1 MENKRENT
9 LQWWRFIKFMKKL
22 ILILLVFLFSCSN
35 IDNYKIYIDS
45 KEGDDKNSGNS
56 KKNPW
61 ATLVN
66 LDNTILKPGTTI
78 HLKTDSEFNGV
89 IEINDSGKDENPIIF
104 KSYGNGKKPIVN
116 GNGEKKHT
124 ILLNNVEHIIIDGI
138 EISNKGIERLE
149 ARTGLTILA
158 EDSGELNNIVIQNMV
173 IRDVNGSLV
182 KSDGG
187 GSAILIR
194 KFGEKIKSRING
206 LQILNNH
213 IYKTERNAINFRA
226 SANRDKWYPNLNVIV
241 KNNLIEKVPGDGI
254 VIFGCD
260 GAIVEHNT
268 LRDFPDILPEPEA
281 AAGIWPYSSDNTI
294 IQFNEVSG
302 HKAKWDAQGYDSDW
316 NSIGTIIQNNYSHD
330 NYGGFVLVCNA
341 GSLYGEKINIGTVNT
356 IIRNN
361 LSINDGIRPYP
372 TSRRGVFSPTF
383 HITGPVENTYIH
395 DNIIIIPKK
404 NLNVD
409 NTIVRVD
416 NWGGPWPMKTTFENN
431 KFYVEGHMKNQLRE
445 RKNIEFIGNV
455 FSKKLV
461 ETEMDYSK
469 NTVTKIENFNIEG
482 IKNKFLKENKILPK

>member
-1 MENKRENT
+1 
-9 LQWWRFIKFMKKL
+9 MKKP
-22 ILILLVFLFSCSN
+22 ILLLLVFLFSCSSLDSYN
-35 IDNYKIYIDS
+35 IYIDS
-45 KEGDDKNSGNS
+45 NDGDDKNSGNS
-56 KKNPW
+56 KQNAW
-61 ATLVN
+61 ASLVN
-66 LDNTILKPGTTI
+66 LDNIILKPGTTI
-78 HLKTDSEFNGV
+78 HLKADSEFNGV
-89 IEINDSGKDENPIIF
+89 IEINDSGTENNPIFF

-268 LRDFPDILPEPEA
+268 LRDFPDVLPDSEA

-316 NSIGTIIQNNYSHD
+316 NSVGTIIQNNYSHD

-341 GSLYGEKINIGTVNT
+341 GSSYGDKINIGTANT

-372 TSRRGVFSPTF
+372 TTRRGVFSPTF
-383 HITGPVENTYIH
+383 HITGPVENTHIH

-404 NLNVD
+404 NQNVD
-409 NTIVRVD
+409 NTIVRID

-431 KFYVEGHMKNQLRE
+431 KFYFEGDMKNHLQK
-445 RKNIEFIGNV
+445 RKDIEFIGNV
-455 FSKKLV
+455 FSKQLV
-461 ETEMDYSK
+461 ETEMNYTNNSISK
-469 NTVTKIENFNIEG
+469 TENFDLEA
-482 IKNKFLKENKILPK
+482 IKNKFLNENKILPK

>member
-1 MENKRENT
+1 
-9 LQWWRFIKFMKKL
+9 MKKP
-22 ILILLVFLFSCSN
+22 ILLLLAFLFSCSSLDSYN
-35 IDNYKIYIDS
+35 IYIDS
-45 KEGDDKNSGNS
+45 NEGDDKNSGNS
-56 KKNPW
+56 KQNAW
-61 ATLVN
+61 ASLVN
-66 LDNTILKPGTTI
+66 LDNTILKPGSTI
-78 HLKTDSEFNGV
+78 HLKADSEFNGV
-89 IEINDSGKDENPIIF
+89 IEINDSGTDDNPIII

-158 EDSGELNNIVIQNMV
+158 EDSGELKNIVIKNMV

-226 SANRDKWYPNLNVIV
+226 SANRDKWHPNLNVIV

-268 LRDFPDILPEPEA
+268 LRDFPDVLPDSEA
-281 AAGIWPYSSDNTI
+281 AAGIWPYSSDNTV

-316 NSIGTIIQNNYSHD
+316 NSVGTIIQNNYSHD

-341 GSLYGEKINIGTVNT
+341 GSSYGDKINIGTANT

-383 HITGPVENTYIH
+383 HITGPVENTHIH

-404 NLNVD
+404 NQNVD
-409 NTIVRVD
+409 NTIVRID
-416 NWGGPWPMKTTFENN
+416 NWGGTWPMKTTFENN
-431 KFYVEGHMKNQLRE
+431 KFYFEGDMKNQLRK
-445 RKNIEFIGNV
+445 RKDIEFIGNI
-455 FSKKLV
+455 FSKQLV
-461 ETEMDYSK
+461 ETEMNYIKNSISK
-469 NTVTKIENFNIEG
+469 TENFDLDA
-482 IKNKFLKENKILPK
+482 IKNKFLKENKIMSK

>member
-1 MENKRENT
+1 
-9 LQWWRFIKFMKKL
+9 MKKP
-22 ILILLVFLFSCSN
+22 ILLLLVFLFSCSSLDSYN
-35 IDNYKIYIDS
+35 IYIDS
-45 KEGDDKNSGNS
+45 SEGDDKNSGNS
-56 KKNPW
+56 KQNAW
-61 ATLVN
+61 ASLVN

-78 HLKTDSEFNGV
+78 HLKADSEFNGV
-89 IEINDSGKDENPIIF
+89 IEINDSGIDDNPIIF

-116 GNGEKKHT
+116 GNGEKTHT
-124 ILLNNVEHIIIDGI
+124 ILLDNVEHIIIDGI
-138 EISNKGIERLE
+138 EISNKGIERSE

-158 EDSGELNNIVIQNMV
+158 EDSGELKNIVIKNMV

-194 KFGEKIKSRING
+194 KFGEKIRSRING

-316 NSIGTIIQNNYSHD
+316 NSVGTIIQNNYSHD

-341 GSLYGEKINIGTVNT
+341 GSSYGEKINIGTANT

-383 HITGPVENTYIH
+383 HITGPVENTHIH

-404 NLNVD
+404 NKNVD
-409 NTIVRVD
+409 NTIVRID

-431 KFYVEGHMKNQLRE
+431 KFYFEGDMKNQLRK
-445 RKNIEFIGNV
+445 RKNIEFIGNI
-455 FSKKLV
+455 FSKELV
-461 ETEMDYSK
+461 ETEMDYLRNPVS
-469 NTVTKIENFNIEG
+469 KIENFDIEL
-482 IKNKFLKENKILPK
+482 IKNKFLKENKIMSK

>member
-1 MENKRENT
+1 
-9 LQWWRFIKFMKKL
+9 MKKP
-22 ILILLVFLFSCSN
+22 ILLLLAFLFSCSSLDSYN
-35 IDNYKIYIDS
+35 IYIDS
-45 KEGDDKNSGNS
+45 NEGDDKNSGNS
-56 KKNPW
+56 KQNAW
-61 ATLVN
+61 ASLVN
-66 LDNTILKPGTTI
+66 LDNTILKPGSTI
-78 HLKTDSEFNGV
+78 HLKADSEFNGV
-89 IEINDSGKDENPIIF
+89 IEINDSGTDDNPIII

-158 EDSGELNNIVIQNMV
+158 EDSGELKNIVIKNMV

-226 SANRDKWYPNLNVIV
+226 SANRDKWHPNLNVIV

-268 LRDFPDILPEPEA
+268 LRDFPDVLPDSEA
-281 AAGIWPYSSDNTI
+281 AAGIWPYSSDNTV

-316 NSIGTIIQNNYSHD
+316 NSVGTIIQNNYSHD

-341 GSLYGEKINIGTVNT
+341 GSSYGDKINIGTANT

-383 HITGPVENTYIH
+383 HITGPVENTHIH
-395 DNIIIIPKK
+395 DNTIIIPKK
-404 NLNVD
+404 NQNVD
-409 NTIVRVD
+409 NTIVRID
-416 NWGGPWPMKTTFENN
+416 NWGGTWPMKTTFENN
-431 KFYVEGHMKNQLRE
+431 KFYFEGDMKNQLRK
-445 RKNIEFIGNV
+445 RKDIEFIGNI
-455 FSKKLV
+455 FSKQLV
-461 ETEMDYSK
+461 ETEMNYIKNSISK
-469 NTVTKIENFNIEG
+469 TENFDLDA
-482 IKNKFLKENKILPK
+482 IKNKFLKENKIMSK

>member
-1 MENKRENT
+1 
-9 LQWWRFIKFMKKL
+9 MKKP
-22 ILILLVFLFSCSN
+22 ILLLLVFLFSCSSLDSYN
-35 IDNYKIYIDS
+35 IYIDS
-45 KEGDDKNSGNS
+45 NDGHDKNSGIS
-56 KKNPW
+56 KQNAW
-61 ATLVN
+61 ASLVN
-66 LDNTILKPGTTI
+66 LDNIILKPGTTI
-78 HLKTDSEFNGV
+78 HLKADSEFNGV
-89 IEINDSGKDENPIIF
+89 IEINDSGTDDNPIIF

-138 EISNKGIERLE
+138 EISNKGIEKLE

-158 EDSGELNNIVIQNMV
+158 EDSGELKNIVIKNMV

-268 LRDFPDILPEPEA
+268 LRDFPDVLPDSEA

-316 NSIGTIIQNNYSHD
+316 NSVGTIIQNNYSHD

-341 GSLYGEKINIGTVNT
+341 GSSYGDKINIGTANS

-372 TSRRGVFSPTF
+372 TTRRGVFSPTF
-383 HITGPVENTYIH
+383 HITGPVENTHIH
-395 DNIIIIPKK
+395 NNIIIIPKK
-404 NLNVD
+404 NQNVD
-409 NTIVRVD
+409 NTIVRID

-431 KFYVEGHMKNQLRE
+431 KFYFEGDMKNQLQK
-445 RKNIEFIGNV
+445 RKDIEFIGNV
-455 FSKKLV
+455 FSKQLV
-461 ETEMDYSK
+461 ETEMNYTK
-469 NTVTKIENFNIEG
+469 NSISKIENFDIEL
-482 IKNKFLKENKILPK
+482 IKNKFLNENKILPK

>member
-1 MENKRENT
+1 
-9 LQWWRFIKFMKKL
+9 MKKP
-22 ILILLVFLFSCSN
+22 ILLLLFFLFSCSSLDSYN
-35 IDNYKIYIDS
+35 IYIDS
-45 KEGDDKNSGNS
+45 NEGDDKNSGNS
-56 KKNPW
+56 KQNAW
-61 ATLVN
+61 ASLVN

-78 HLKTDSEFNGV
+78 HLKADSEFNGV
-89 IEINDSGKDENPIIF
+89 IEINDSGTDDNPIIF
-104 KSYGNGKKPIVN
+104 MSYGNGKKPIIN

-158 EDSGELNNIVIQNMV
+158 EDSGELKNIVIKNMV

-316 NSIGTIIQNNYSHD
+316 NSVGTIIQNNYSHD

-341 GSLYGEKINIGTVNT
+341 GSSYGEKINIGTSNT

-383 HITGPVENTYIH
+383 HITGPVENTHIH

-404 NLNVD
+404 NQNVD
-409 NTIVRVD
+409 NTIVRID

-431 KFYVEGHMKNQLRE
+431 KFYFEGDMKNQLQK
-445 RKNIEFIGNV
+445 RKDIEFIGNV
-455 FSKKLV
+455 FSKQLV
-461 ETEMDYSK
+461 ETEMNYTNNSIS
-469 NTVTKIENFNIEG
+469 KIENFDIEL
-482 IKNKFLKENKILPK
+482 IKNKFLNENKILPKQTFN

>member
-1 MENKRENT
+1 
-9 LQWWRFIKFMKKL
+9 MKKP
-22 ILILLVFLFSCSN
+22 ILLLLVFLFSCSN
-35 IDNYKIYIDS
+35 IDNYNIYIDS
-45 KEGDDKNSGNS
+45 NDGDDKNSGNS
-56 KKNPW
+56 KQNAW
-61 ATLVN
+61 ASLVN
-66 LDNTILKPGTTI
+66 LDNIILKPGTTI
-78 HLKTDSEFNGV
+78 HLKADSEFNGV
-89 IEINDSGKDENPIIF
+89 IEINDSGTENNPIFF
-104 KSYGNGKKPIVN
+104 KSYGYGKKPIVN

-158 EDSGELNNIVIQNMV
+158 EDSGELKNIVIKNMV

-268 LRDFPDILPEPEA
+268 LRDFPDVLPDSEA

-316 NSIGTIIQNNYSHD
+316 NSVGTIIQNNYSHD

-341 GSLYGEKINIGTVNT
+341 GSSYGDKINIGTANT

-383 HITGPVENTYIH
+383 HITGPVENTHIH

-404 NLNVD
+404 NQIVD
-409 NTIVRVD
+409 NTIVRID

-431 KFYVEGHMKNQLRE
+431 KFYFEGDMKNQLRK
-445 RKNIEFIGNV
+445 RKDIEFIGNT
-455 FSKKLV
+455 FSKQLV
-461 ETEMDYSK
+461 ETEMNYTK
-469 NTVTKIENFNIEG
+469 NSISKIENFDIEL
-482 IKNKFLKENKILPK
+482 IKNKFLNENKILPK

>member
-1 MENKRENT
+1 
-9 LQWWRFIKFMKKL
+9 MKKP
-22 ILILLVFLFSCSN
+22 ILLLLVFLFSCSSLDSYN
-35 IDNYKIYIDS
+35 IYIDS
-45 KEGDDKNSGNS
+45 NDGDDKNSGNS
-56 KKNPW
+56 KQNAW
-61 ATLVN
+61 ASLVN
-66 LDNTILKPGTTI
+66 LDNIILKPGTII

-89 IEINDSGKDENPIIF
+89 IEINDSGTENNPIIF

-116 GNGEKKHT
+116 GNGEKKYT

-138 EISNKGIERLE
+138 EISNEGIERLE

-268 LRDFPDILPEPEA
+268 LRDFPDVLPDSEA

-316 NSIGTIIQNNYSHD
+316 NSVGTIIQNNYSHD

-341 GSLYGEKINIGTVNT
+341 GSSYGDKINIGTANT

-372 TSRRGVFSPTF
+372 TTRRGVFSPTF
-383 HITGPVENTYIH
+383 HITGPVENTHIH

-404 NLNVD
+404 NQNVD
-409 NTIVRVD
+409 NTIVRID

-431 KFYVEGHMKNQLRE
+431 KFYFEGDMKNQLRK
-445 RKNIEFIGNV
+445 RKDIEFIGNI
-455 FSKKLV
+455 FSKQLV
-461 ETEMDYSK
+461 ETEMNYTNNSISK
-469 NTVTKIENFNIEG
+469 TENFDLEA
-482 IKNKFLKENKILPK
+482 IKNKFLNENKILPK

>member
-1 MENKRENT
+1 
-9 LQWWRFIKFMKKL
+9 MKKP
-22 ILILLVFLFSCSN
+22 ILLLLFFLFSCSSLDSYN
-35 IDNYKIYIDS
+35 IYIDS
-45 KEGDDKNSGNS
+45 NEGDDNNSGNS
-56 KKNPW
+56 KQNAW
-61 ATLVN
+61 ASLVN

-78 HLKTDSEFNGV
+78 HLKADSEFNGV
-89 IEINDSGKDENPIIF
+89 IEINDSGRDDNPIIF

-116 GNGEKKHT
+116 GNGEKTHT
-124 ILLNNVEHIIIDGI
+124 ILLDNVEHIIIDGI

-158 EDSGELNNIVIQNMV
+158 EDSGELKNIVIKNMV

-194 KFGEKIKSRING
+194 KFGEKIRSRING

-316 NSIGTIIQNNYSHD
+316 NSVGTIIQNNYSHD

-341 GSLYGEKINIGTVNT
+341 GSSYGEKINIGTSNT

-404 NLNVD
+404 NQNVD
-409 NTIVRVD
+409 NTIVRID
-416 NWGGPWPMKTTFENN
+416 NWGGPWPMKTNFENN
-431 KFYVEGHMKNQLRE
+431 KFYFEGDMKNQLRK

-455 FSKKLV
+455 FSKELV

-469 NTVTKIENFNIEG
+469 NSILKIQNIDIEV
-482 IKNKFLKENKILPK
+482 IKNKFLNENKILPKQTFN

>member
-1 MENKRENT
+1 
-9 LQWWRFIKFMKKL
+9 MKKP
-22 ILILLVFLFSCSN
+22 ILLLLAFLFSCSSLDSYN
-35 IDNYKIYIDS
+35 IYIDS
-45 KEGDDKNSGNS
+45 NEGDDKNSGNS
-56 KKNPW
+56 KQNAW
-61 ATLVN
+61 ASLVN
-66 LDNTILKPGTTI
+66 LDNTILKPGSTI
-78 HLKTDSEFNGV
+78 HLKADSEFNGV
-89 IEINDSGKDENPIIF
+89 IEINDSGTDDNPIIF
-104 KSYGNGKKPIVN
+104 KSYGNGNKPIVN
-116 GNGEKKHT
+116 GNGEKTHT

-138 EISNKGIERLE
+138 EISNKGTERLE

-187 GSAILIR
+187 GSAILIG

-268 LRDFPDILPEPEA
+268 LRDFPDVLPDSEA

-316 NSIGTIIQNNYSHD
+316 NSVGTIIQNNYSHD

-341 GSLYGEKINIGTVNT
+341 GSSYGKKINIGTSNT

-404 NLNVD
+404 NQNVD
-409 NTIVRVD
+409 NTIVRID
-416 NWGGPWPMKTTFENN
+416 NWGGPWPMKTNFENN
-431 KFYVEGHMKNQLRE
+431 KFYFEGDMKNQLRK
-445 RKNIEFIGNV
+445 RKNIEFTGNV
-455 FSKKLV
+455 FSKELV

-469 NTVTKIENFNIEG
+469 NSILKIQNIDIEA
-482 IKNKFLKENKILPK
+482 IKNKFLIENKILPKQTFN